1 MSCTDINKIS
11 YNSDRL
17 SQTLGYPPNN
27 NNNNVIIIFLL
38 VNTRVRKKLKKLR
51 KNGKAKRAQ
60 ADSLTGLGVS
70 TAIGWKLYRLHKS
83 TYLACLRD
91 AANFAT
97 KPRPCTVSRWTDD
110 CHIPGQRPAT
120 FERDKC
126 KTIRSLAVLTQQTGW
141 LLDNPCDCKGLSNEI
156 IQRVMSGRSPRSL
169 FTNEAVQTVCVNQ
182 CTTTAGMRGKKRR
195 SRDVK

>member
-70 TAIGWKLYRLHKS
+70 TAIG
-83 TYLACLRD
+83 
-91 AANFAT
+91 
-97 KPRPCTVSRWTDD
+97 
-110 CHIPGQRPAT
+110 
-120 FERDKC
+120 
-126 KTIRSLAVLTQQTGW
+126 
-141 LLDNPCDCKGLSNEI
+141 
-156 IQRVMSGRSPRSL
+156 
-169 FTNEAVQTVCVNQ
+169 
-182 CTTTAGMRGKKRR
+182 
-195 SRDVK
+195 